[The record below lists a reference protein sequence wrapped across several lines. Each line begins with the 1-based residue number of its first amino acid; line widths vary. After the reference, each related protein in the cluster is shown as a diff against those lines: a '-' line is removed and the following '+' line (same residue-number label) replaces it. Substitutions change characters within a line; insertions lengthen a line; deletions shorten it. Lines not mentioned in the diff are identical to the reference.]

1 MATAFVS
8 WLASLIRSLN
18 PYLSPAQVIKLII
31 DNWDVNKNLQ
41 GITVSWKTINVKKTL
56 DSVNIV
62 SQNSYNNSDTSI
74 NDFFN
79 NMFGEDNWNN
89 YNPSPYTTEA
99 IEAFDFASNNW
110 IISATNIRSS
120 DWEWYLNRISMAKI
134 LSQFAISVLWIQPDE
149 DKYTSFYDVSEDL
162 NRQYDNWV
170 LLAYQL
176 WIMWVWTHYFRPYDR
191 VTRWEFATAISR
203 MIYHIEDWNNWEAYY
218 YPHLNKLRN
227 EWILTNTDPNRI
239 EKRWLAL
246 IILKRIAD
254 NYRD

>member
-1 MATAFVS
+1 
-8 WLASLIRSLN
+8 
-18 PYLSPAQVIKLII
+18 
-31 DNWDVNKNLQ
+31 
-41 GITVSWKTINVKKTL
+41 
-56 DSVNIV
+56 
-62 SQNSYNNSDTSI
+62 
-74 NDFFN
+74 
-79 NMFGEDNWNN
+79 
-89 YNPSPYTTEA
+89 
-99 IEAFDFASNNW
+99 
-110 IISATNIRSS
+110 
-120 DWEWYLNRISMAKI
+120 MAKI

-254 NYRD
+254 SYKD